1 MRRFQRRCRFNQNA
15 ALGTTSCADHN
26 RRRCCQSQSAG
37 TGNDEHRN
45 GNRQRKMPACSQRQ
59 PDNRRKHGNA
69 YNGRYKIA
77 AHLISQLGNRRFRR
91 CCLIHQRNNLRQSCI
106 SANRSR
112 FHLKVTASVN
122 SAADNLVTDCFI
134 YRQAF
139 TRQRTFV
146 QGTAAL
152 NDFAVH
158 RHGRTAFYNQYIACN
173 YLLYSNFS
181 LQAVAFDKHRLRR
194 KLHQRL
200 NRIRGVAL
208 RPRLHKLA

>member
-1 MRRFQRRCRFNQNA
+1 
-15 ALGTTSCADHN
+15 
-26 RRRCCQSQSAG
+26 
-37 TGNDEHRN
+37 
-45 GNRQRKMPACSQRQ
+45 MPACAQRQ
-59 PDNRRKHGNA
+59 PDSRCNHSNTDNSRH
-69 YNGRYKIA
+69 KIP
-77 AHLISQLGNRRFRR
+77 AHLISQFGNRCFRR
-91 CCLIHQRNNLRQSCI
+91 GCLVHQCNNLRQSCI
-106 SANRSR
+106 CTNRSC

-122 SAADNLVTDCFI
+122 SAADNLIPDSFI

-158 RHGRTAFYNQYIACN
+158 RHGRTAFYNQYIAFLN
-173 YLLYSNFS
+173 LLYRYFS
-181 LQAVAFDKHRLRR
+181 LQTMAFDKRRLRR